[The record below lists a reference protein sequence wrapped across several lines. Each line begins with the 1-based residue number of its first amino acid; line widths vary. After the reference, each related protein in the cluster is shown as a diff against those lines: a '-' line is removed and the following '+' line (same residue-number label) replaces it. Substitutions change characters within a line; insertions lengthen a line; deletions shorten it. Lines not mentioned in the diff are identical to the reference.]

1 MSNLRRAIAGLVG
14 IPLLLVTLT
23 EAYFQSF
30 GFYAEHYTFPMEK
43 FGVRTPL
50 RWQDIAFLAV
60 FWPTAVALI
69 YVSYRLLKC
78 AFRREHPAS
87 EHWPPVALEG
97 GSSRPSR
104 KMRRL
109 PIHKP

>member
-1 MSNLRRAIAGLVG
+1 MSGNATYQELRIISCYDCGDEAQMSNLRRATAGLVG

-50 RWQDIAFLAV
+50 RWQDIMFLAV

-69 YVSYRLLKC
+69 CVSYRLLKY
-78 AFRREHPAS
+78 AFRRQHPAS
-87 EHWPPVALEG
+87 G
-97 GSSRPSR
+97 C
-104 KMRRL
+104 
-109 PIHKP
+109 